1 MAQRR
6 PIATRDRKWAQRIAA
21 WLARHEVTPNRI
33 SQASILF
40 AAVAGAAFWLSGGAS
55 APWLIVAALGVQGRL
70 LCNLFD
76 GMVAV
81 EGGRAEP
88 DGPFWNEAPDRYAD
102 ILILVGMGLGA
113 AMPALGWAAAT
124 MAVLAAYTREAG
136 AAQGLE
142 PDFSGPMAKQ
152 HRMALTTLGA
162 VLGIFIPILMGQPT
176 LALVLWVIILGAAF
190 TALRRG
196 QKMVADLNSSRDQS

>member
-21 WLARHEVTPNRI
+21 WLAQKEVTPNRI

-40 AAVAGAAFWLSGGAS
+40 AAVAGAAFWLSGGVS
-55 APWLIVAALGVQGRL
+55 ALWLVVAALGVQGRL

-102 ILILVGMGLGA
+102 ILILVGMGFGA
-113 AMPALGWAAAT
+113 GLPALGWAAST
-124 MAVLAAYTREAG
+124 MAVLTAYTREAG

-152 HRMALTTLGA
+152 HRMALATVAA
-162 VLGIFIPILMGQPT
+162 VVAIFLPTVFGYAT
-176 LALVLWVIILGAAF
+176 LALALWVIVFGAAL
-190 TALRRG
+190 TAAARG
-196 QKMVADLNSSRDQS
+196 MRMIATLKSR

>member
-1 MAQRR
+1 MQRR
-6 PIATRDRKWAQRIAA
+6 PIASRDRNWAKRAA
-21 WLARHEVTPNRI
+21 SWLVTKSATPNQI
-33 SQASILF
+33 SKGSILF
-40 AAVAGAAFWLSGGAS
+40 ALIAGGAFWMSGGS
-55 APWLIVAALGVQGRL
+55 NPLWLILAALGVQGRL

-81 EGGRAEP
+81 EGGKAEA

-113 AMPALGWAAAT
+113 GTPALGWAAAA
-124 MAVLAAYTREAG
+124 MAVLTAYTREAG

-142 PDFSGPMAKQ
+142 PDFGGPMAKQ
-152 HRMALTTLGA
+152 HRMALATIAAVLAIFVPVIAGVPTLSLALWVITLGA
-162 VLGIFIPILMGQPT
+162 GG
-176 LALVLWVIILGAAF
+176 

-196 QKMVADLNSSRDQS
+196 RGMVAALKARRDT

>member
-1 MAQRR
+1 MQRR
-6 PIATRDRKWAQRIAA
+6 PIASRDRNWAKRAA
-21 WLARHEVTPNRI
+21 SWLVTKNVTPNQI
-33 SQASILF
+33 SKASVLF
-40 AAVAGAAFWLSGGAS
+40 ALVAGGAFWLSAGTNAV
-55 APWLIVAALGVQGRL
+55 WLILAALGVQGRL

-81 EGGRAEP
+81 EGGKAEA

-113 AMPALGWAAAT
+113 GSPALGWAAAT
-124 MAVLAAYTREAG
+124 MAVLTAYTREAG

-142 PDFSGPMAKQ
+142 PDFGGPLAKQ
-152 HRMALTTLGA
+152 HRMALATVAAVLAIFMPVVAGVPTLTLALWIITLGA
-162 VLGIFIPILMGQPT
+162 GG
-176 LALVLWVIILGAAF
+176 

-196 QKMVADLNSSRDQS
+196 RGMVAALKARHDQ

>member
-6 PIATRDRKWAQRIAA
+6 PIATRDRKWAQRAAA
-21 WLARHEVTPNRI
+21 WLAQKDITPNQI
-33 SQASILF
+33 SQASILCAMF
-40 AAVAGAAFWLSGGAS
+40 AGVAFWLSGGAS
-55 APWLIVAALGVQGRL
+55 AVWLIIAALSVQGRL

-102 ILILVGMGLGA
+102 ILILVGIGLGVGA
-113 AMPALGWAAAT
+113 PALGWAAAT
-124 MAVLAAYTREAG
+124 MAVLTAYTREAG
-136 AAQGLE
+136 VAQGLE
-142 PDFSGPMAKQ
+142 ADFAGPMAKQ
-152 HRMALTTLGA
+152 HRMALA
-162 VLGIFIPILMGQPT
+162 T
-176 LALVLWVIILGAAF
+176 LAAIIAVFAPVVFGLNTLELALWVIFLGTAF

-196 QKMVADLNSSRDQS
+196 KRMIAELKSR

>member
-1 MAQRR
+1 MQRR
-6 PIATRDRKWAQRIAA
+6 PIASRDRNWAKRAA
-21 WLARHEVTPNRI
+21 SWLVEQNVTPNQI
-33 SQASILF
+33 SKGSVLF
-40 AAVAGAAFWLSGGAS
+40 AVIAGGAFWLSGGTIAL
-55 APWLIVAALGVQGRL
+55 WLIVAALSVQGRL

-113 AMPALGWAAAT
+113 GSPALGWAAAT
-124 MAVLAAYTREAG
+124 MAVLTAYTREAG

-152 HRMALTTLGA
+152 HRMAASTFAAALAIFLPTLFG
-162 VLGIFIPILMGQPT
+162 FPT
-176 LALVLWVIILGAAF
+176 LAAALWVILLGAAG
-190 TALRRG
+190 TVITRGLRMIAAL
-196 QKMVADLNSSRDQS
+196 KSR

>member
-1 MAQRR
+1 MQRR
-6 PIATRDRKWAQRIAA
+6 PIATRDRNWAKRAA
-21 WLARHEVTPNRI
+21 SWLVTRNVTPNQI
-33 SQASILF
+33 SKVSVVFALF
-40 AAVAGAAFWLSGGAS
+40 AGGAFWMSGGTGII
-55 APWLIVAALGVQGRL
+55 WLILAALGVQGRL

-81 EGGRAEP
+81 EGGKAEA

-113 AMPALGWAAAT
+113 GTPALGWAAAA
-124 MAVLAAYTREAG
+124 MAVLTAYTREAG

-142 PDFSGPMAKQ
+142 PDFGGPMAKQ
-152 HRMALTTLGA
+152 HRMALATIAAVLAIFVPVIAGVPTLTLALWVITLGA
-162 VLGIFIPILMGQPT
+162 GG
-176 LALVLWVIILGAAF
+176 

-196 QKMVADLNSSRDQS
+196 RGMVAALKARRDT

>member
-6 PIATRDRKWAQRIAA
+6 PIATRDRKWAQRATA
-21 WLARHEVTPNRI
+21 WLAQKKVTPNRI

-40 AAVAGAAFWLSGGAS
+40 AAIAGVAFWLSNGS
-55 APWLIVAALGVQGRL
+55 AAVWLIVAALGVQGRL

-102 ILILVGMGLGA
+102 ILILVGMGLGGG
-113 AMPALGWAAAT
+113 MPALGWAAAT
-124 MAVLAAYTREAG
+124 MAVLTAYTREAG
-136 AAQGLE
+136 VAQGLDA
-142 PDFSGPMAKQ
+142 DFAGPMAKQ
-152 HRMALTTLGA
+152 HRMALA
-162 VLGIFIPILMGQPT
+162 T
-176 LALVLWVIILGAAF
+176 LAAVVAVFLPVMFGFATLELALWAILAGAGF
-190 TALRRG
+190 TAARRG
-196 QKMVADLNSSRDQS
+196 KRMIAKLKSRES

>member
-1 MAQRR
+1 MQRR
-6 PIATRDRKWAQRIAA
+6 PIASRDRIWAKRAA
-21 WLARHEVTPNRI
+21 SWLVTKDVTPNLI
-33 SQASILF
+33 SKASVLF
-40 AAVAGAAFWLSGGAS
+40 ALIAGAAFWLSGGAGVV
-55 APWLIVAALGVQGRL
+55 WLILAALGVQGRL

-81 EGGRAEP
+81 EGGKAEA

-113 AMPALGWAAAT
+113 GVPALGWAAAA
-124 MAVLAAYTREAG
+124 MAVLTAYTREAG

-142 PDFSGPMAKQ
+142 PDFGGPMAKQ
-152 HRMALTTLGA
+152 HRMALATVATVLAIFLPVIAGVPTLTLALWIITLGA
-162 VLGIFIPILMGQPT
+162 GG
-176 LALVLWVIILGAAF
+176 

-196 QKMVADLNSSRDQS
+196 RGMVAALKARHDQ

>member
-1 MAQRR
+1 MQRR
-6 PIATRDRKWAQRIAA
+6 PIASRDRNWAKRAA
-21 WLARHEVTPNRI
+21 SWLVTKSVTPNQI
-33 SQASILF
+33 SKASVLF
-40 AAVAGAAFWLSGGAS
+40 ALIAGGAFWLSGGTGVV
-55 APWLIVAALGVQGRL
+55 WLILAALGVQGRL

-81 EGGRAEP
+81 EGGKAEA

-113 AMPALGWAAAT
+113 GSPALGWAAAT
-124 MAVLAAYTREAG
+124 IAVLTAYTREAG

-142 PDFSGPMAKQ
+142 PDFGGPMAKQ
-152 HRMALTTLGA
+152 HRMALATVAA
-162 VLGIFIPILMGQPT
+162 VLSIFVPVIAEWPT
-176 LALVLWVIILGAAF
+176 LALALWIIALGSGF

-196 QKMVADLNSSRDQS
+196 QGMVAALKARSDQ

>member
-1 MAQRR
+1 MQRR
-6 PIATRDRKWAQRIAA
+6 PIASRDRSWAKRAA
-21 WLARHEVTPNRI
+21 SWLVAKNVTPNQI
-33 SQASILF
+33 SKASVLF
-40 AAVAGAAFWLSGGAS
+40 ALIVGAAFWMSGGSQPA
-55 APWLIVAALGVQGRL
+55 WLIVAALGVQGRL

-81 EGGRAEP
+81 EGGKAEA

-113 AMPALGWAAAT
+113 GTPALGWAAAT
-124 MAVLAAYTREAG
+124 MAVLTAYTREAG

-142 PDFSGPMAKQ
+142 ADFGGPMAKQ
-152 HRMALTTLGA
+152 QRMALATVAAVLAIVLPMIAGVPTLTLALWIITLGA
-162 VLGIFIPILMGQPT
+162 GG
-176 LALVLWVIILGAAF
+176 

-196 QKMVADLNSSRDQS
+196 RGMVAALKARHDQ

>member
-1 MAQRR
+1 MQRR
-6 PIATRDRKWAQRIAA
+6 PIASRDRNWAKRAA
-21 WLARHEVTPNRI
+21 SWLVKKNVTPNQI
-33 SQASILF
+33 SKGSVLF
-40 AAVAGAAFWLSGGAS
+40 AVIAGGAFWLSGGTIAL
-55 APWLIVAALGVQGRL
+55 WLIVAALSVQGRL

-113 AMPALGWAAAT
+113 GSPALGWAAAT
-124 MAVLAAYTREAG
+124 MAVLTAYTREAG

-152 HRMALTTLGA
+152 HRMAASTFAAALAIFLPTLF
-162 VLGIFIPILMGQPT
+162 GIPT
-176 LALVLWVIILGAAF
+176 LAVALWVILLGAAG
-190 TALRRG
+190 TVITRGLRMIAAL
-196 QKMVADLNSSRDQS
+196 KSR